1 MARYRGGDG
10 HYADVECAYAELER
24 DLVLNCNEDAATG
37 KKKATKLPGG
47 LSLSRSEGPTA
58 PFCENGAVHNP
69 NERSNSRSLIQVK
82 IHSRRALLKQQS
94 RQRPPTLDGFAFV
107 PPRAAFL
114 GGIHWVAEL
123 ASEVMRQLHLG
134 PTFRSKKRDA
144 LSPTT
149 EE

>member
-1 MARYRGGDG
+1 M
-10 HYADVECAYAELER
+10 
-24 DLVLNCNEDAATG
+24 
-37 KKKATKLPGG
+37 
-47 LSLSRSEGPTA
+47 SRSEGPTA

-123 ASEVMRQLHLG
+123 ASEVMRQLHLR

-144 LSPTT
+144 QSDHGRIAPARAHSSCHLLITRLTGCRDLVIGHHAWRSINQSG
-149 EE
+149 EDYGQA

>member
-1 MARYRGGDG
+1 VILVTAGTAPAQARYWKEEG
-10 HYADVECAYAELER
+10 HQ
-24 DLVLNCNEDAATG
+24 TS
-37 KKKATKLPGG
+37 GG

-58 PFCENGAVHNP
+58 PFCEKGAVHNP
-69 NERSNSRSLIQVK
+69 NERSHSRSLIQVK

-123 ASEVMRQLHLG
+123 ASEVMRQTSPSSLPSAQRRG
-134 PTFRSKKRDA
+134 T